1 MVLNLSFLADCC
13 LAATSLCLHRDGV
26 VETKSYN
33 MLVGRRTKLIPYLL
47 LCFQIMKYIVSIVKS
62 LSVIIFYS
70 IILKL
75 AEARIVNIMII
86 MSTESV
92 DLSSLA

>member
-1 MVLNLSFLADCC
+1 MVSW
-13 LAATSLCLHRDGV
+13 
-26 VETKSYN
+26 KQSYN

-47 LCFQIMKYIVSIVKS
+47 LCFQIMKYIVSIVES

-75 AEARIVNIMII
+75 AEARIVNIMMI

>member
-1 MVLNLSFLADCC
+1 
-13 LAATSLCLHRDGV
+13 
-26 VETKSYN
+26 

-47 LCFQIMKYIVSIVKS
+47 LCFQIVKYIVSIVKS

>member
-1 MVLNLSFLADCC
+1 MMI
-13 LAATSLCLHRDGV
+13 SL
-26 VETKSYN
+26 
-33 MLVGRRTKLIPYLL
+33 I
-47 LCFQIMKYIVSIVKS
+47 
-62 LSVIIFYS
+62 VIIFYS

>member
-1 MVLNLSFLADCC
+1 MW
-13 LAATSLCLHRDGV
+13 
-26 VETKSYN
+26 
-33 MLVGRRTKLIPYLL
+33 VGIRTKLIPYLL

-75 AEARIVNIMII
+75 AEARIVNIMMI

>member
-1 MVLNLSFLADCC
+1 
-13 LAATSLCLHRDGV
+13 
-26 VETKSYN
+26 

-75 AEARIVNIMII
+75 AEARIVNIMMI

>member
-1 MVLNLSFLADCC
+1 MR
-13 LAATSLCLHRDGV
+13 SL
-26 VETKSYN
+26 
-33 MLVGRRTKLIPYLL
+33 I
-47 LCFQIMKYIVSIVKS
+47 
-62 LSVIIFYS
+62 VIIFYS

-75 AEARIVNIMII
+75 AEARIVNIMMI

>member
-1 MVLNLSFLADCC
+1 
-13 LAATSLCLHRDGV
+13 
-26 VETKSYN
+26 

>member
-1 MVLNLSFLADCC
+1 
-13 LAATSLCLHRDGV
+13 
-26 VETKSYN
+26 
-33 MLVGRRTKLIPYLL
+33 
-47 LCFQIMKYIVSIVKS
+47 MKYIVSIVKS